1 MMKLDLQMSA
11 EYTATMSNDSRYT
24 IKLTVTDTG
33 GYDAVNN
40 TSTVN
45 YTLTATKSSGTGYHN
60 EYARSP
66 VIVNINGVD
75 VVNTKVAFDFRGS
88 TPKTIT
94 LASGISGAIKHND
107 DGTKTIN
114 VSGTFTDGSSSGSRG
129 TATASG
135 TFTMVTIPR
144 YSVAQTLQ
152 VMESEVVILFERYSP
167 YTSVNL
173 YTNNVLVATFDNVS
187 VDEYK
192 MAFLNLNSS
201 QLNAMYNSLKN
212 YTNWF
217 EWGDYMSTPYTP
229 VDDVCK
235 IVVNTYSNSTK
246 ETLIGSTT
254 LRGFVKLLIDGL
266 YPTFN
271 NFTYKDTNSTITALT
286 NNNQILLK
294 GYSNAQIEISVDNRA
309 TGNKGADI
317 TRYTFPDGLS
327 ETYSN
332 TSPVTHTL
340 SNYNYGNSI
349 EVKAF
354 DTRGFSTS
362 KSISVAGLISNYTA
376 PVLSNSIVQRKNGL
390 EATTYF
396 GCDLKLWNGNY
407 ATDRAN
413 EITKFQYRSKIS
425 NTETWGEWIDITD
438 KFKTAVTG
446 QSIDNIHLDLSSQ
459 FSIHENGTSGGFT
472 TNTEFDIQFAVSDGV
487 GTTIFNTDYETV
499 VLDAGNYLDTYMK
512 SGNGY
517 KYAVN
522 GVVDPNLK
530 NGLQVNGSLYL
541 NGQEINS
548 GGGGKSGDTL
558 PIGSMIPYGKS
569 QPPTNWLVCNGQ
581 AVSRTTYAD
590 LFAVIGTSYG
600 AGDGSTTF
608 NLPDKRGKVS
618 VGLNGSDTDFDTIGK
633 TGGEKSHTL
642 LKKELPREVGQAL
655 IYDVNATEQSSL
667 TDALTTQWSNKYRSG
682 LYNVINEEGG
692 YSHNNLQPYEV
703 DCWIIKAFQSAGV
716 VGNVTNTYSQ
726 STSDTYSCNYINK
739 SAITANINSVG
750 TSLGGNERV
759 PFDSVWSS
767 IGNNFI
773 LNNGYIFSKKSCKV
787 EISAQIWTYSETRNW
802 FKLYVG
808 SKNIADVIDKSGAD
822 AYTTLTITPVI
833 TEITPE
839 VGVSI
844 IGLEATGLNTGANN
858 TMATYITVKEL

>member
-1 MMKLDLQMSA
+1 MMKLDLQKFA

-33 GYDAVNN
+33 EYDAVNN

-45 YTLTATKSSGTGYHN
+45 YTLTATKSSGSGYHN

-66 VIVNINGVD
+66 VIVTINGTK

-94 LASGISGAIKHND
+94 LASGTSGAIKHND
-107 DGTKTIN
+107 DGTKTIS
-114 VSGTFTDGSSSGSRG
+114 VSGTFTDGSSSDSRG

-135 TFTMVTIPR
+135 TFTMITIPR
-144 YSVAQTLQ
+144 S
-152 VMESEVVILFERYSP
+152 SEIGTINYIDDIGGQFDISSYASG
-167 YTSVNL
+167 L
-173 YTNNVLVATFDNVS
+173 YTCVEIYCNSVYIKTINGVSGGINNFTLTS
-187 VDEYK
+187 TE
-192 MAFLNLNSS
+192 LNTL
-201 QLNAMYNSLKN
+201 YNSLKN
-212 YTNWF
+212 YTNF
-217 EWGDYMSTPYTP
+217 
-229 VDDVCK
+229 DDITIGGQIYKTTQSWENILLAYCK
-235 IVVNTYSNSTK
+235 TYSDSTK
-246 ETLIGSTT
+246 QTQIGSTST
-254 LRGFVKLLIDGL
+254 SWAGVIYLSTTNL

-271 NFTYKDTNSTITALT
+271 NFTYKDTNPTITALT

-294 GYSNAQIEISVDNRA
+294 GYSNAQIEISVANRA

-327 ETYSN
+327 ETYSS

-362 KSISVAGLISNYTA
+362 KSISVASLISNYIA

-438 KFKTAVTG
+438 KFKIAVTG

-487 GTTIFNTDYETV
+487 GTAIFNTDYETV

-548 GGGGKSGDTL
+548 ILRIKHVSGLSIKHGATITDEVIKRAEQITLYYTMNDSNYRHSMNVQKGDTEWY
-558 PIGSMIPYGKS
+558 IDAYENFTIFFRVY
-569 QPPTNWLVCNGQ
+569 W
-581 AVSRTTYAD
+581 AD
-590 LFAVIGTSYG
+590 GVIATSAY
-600 AGDGSTTF
+600 
-608 NLPDKRGKVS
+608 
-618 VGLNGSDTDFDTIGK
+618 DTD
-633 TGGEKSHTL
+633 
-642 LKKELPREVGQAL
+642 
-655 IYDVNATEQSSL
+655 N
-667 TDALTTQWSNKYRSG
+667 
-682 LYNVINEEGG
+682 
-692 YSHNNLQPYEV
+692 
-703 DCWIIKAFQSAGV
+703 
-716 VGNVTNTYSQ
+716 
-726 STSDTYSCNYINK
+726 
-739 SAITANINSVG
+739 
-750 TSLGGNERV
+750 
-759 PFDSVWSS
+759 
-767 IGNNFI
+767 
-773 LNNGYIFSKKSCKV
+773 
-787 EISAQIWTYSETRNW
+787 AQIIGYDL
-802 FKLYVG
+802 LY
-808 SKNIADVIDKSGAD
+808 
-822 AYTTLTITPVI
+822 T
-833 TEITPE
+833 
-839 VGVSI
+839 
-844 IGLEATGLNTGANN
+844 
-858 TMATYITVKEL
+858 

>member
-1 MMKLDLQMSA
+1 MMKLDLQMFA
-11 EYTATMSNDSRYT
+11 EYTATMSKDSRYT

-45 YTLTATKSSGTGYHN
+45 YTLTATKSSGSGYYN

-66 VIVNINGVD
+66 VIVTINGIQE
-75 VVNTKVAFDFRGS
+75 VNTKVAFDFRGS

-94 LASGISGAIKHND
+94 LASGTSRAIKHND
-107 DGTKTIN
+107 DGTKTIS

-135 TFTMVTIPR
+135 TFTMITIPR
-144 YSVAQTLQ
+144 G
-152 VMESEVVILFERYSP
+152 SEIGTINYIDDIGGQFDITEYAS
-167 YTSVNL
+167 SL
-173 YTNNVLVATFDNVS
+173 YTCVEIYCGGTYITTINDVGNGINNFTLTSA
-187 VDEYK
+187 
-192 MAFLNLNSS
+192 
-201 QLNAMYNSLKN
+201 QLNTVYTTLKN
-212 YTNWF
+212 YTSF
-217 EWGDYMSTPYTP
+217 SDYTLNSKTYKGTKSS
-229 VDDVCK
+229 DNLIIGYCK
-235 IVVNTYSNSTK
+235 TYSNSSKQTQ
-246 ETLIGSTT
+246 IGSTST
-254 LRGFVKLLIDGL
+254 SWGGIIYLSTTNL

-271 NFTYKDTNSTITALT
+271 NFTYKDTNATITALT

-294 GYSNAQIEISVDNRA
+294 GYSNAQIEISVANRA
-309 TGNKGADI
+309 IGNKGADI
-317 TRYTFPDGLS
+317 TRYTFLDGLS
-327 ETYSN
+327 ETYSS

-362 KSISVAGLISNYTA
+362 KSISVASLISNYTA

-487 GTTIFNTDYETV
+487 GTAIFNTDYETV

-530 NGLQVNGSLYL
+530 NGLQVNGSLYVNGTELL
-541 NGQEINS
+541 NLIYPVGSIYMSVNNVSPQVFLGGTWSPIKGRFLLGQGQNDGNTTEYWGSYPANSNNFPVKEMGGEATHTLSIYELPEKIPVNYGNIS
-548 GGGGKSGDTL
+548 GGTDVVISNTVIGLGGVKSG
-558 PIGSMIPYGKS
+558 
-569 QPPTNWLVCNGQ
+569 Q
-581 AVSRTTYAD
+581 ANMN
-590 LFAVIGTSYG
+590 LQ
-600 AGDGSTTF
+600 STA
-608 NLPDKRGKVS
+608 NP
-618 VGLNGSDTDFDTIGK
+618 
-633 TGGEKSHTL
+633 
-642 LKKELPREVGQAL
+642 
-655 IYDVNATEQSSL
+655 
-667 TDALTTQWSNKYRSG
+667 
-682 LYNVINEEGG
+682 
-692 YSHNNLQPYEV
+692 HNNMPPYYVCYMWER
-703 DCWIIKAFQSAGV
+703 
-716 VGNVTNTYSQ
+716 
-726 STSDTYSCNYINK
+726 
-739 SAITANINSVG
+739 TA
-750 TSLGGNERV
+750 
-759 PFDSVWSS
+759 
-767 IGNNFI
+767 
-773 LNNGYIFSKKSCKV
+773 
-787 EISAQIWTYSETRNW
+787 
-802 FKLYVG
+802 
-808 SKNIADVIDKSGAD
+808 
-822 AYTTLTITPVI
+822 
-833 TEITPE
+833 
-839 VGVSI
+839 
-844 IGLEATGLNTGANN
+844 
-858 TMATYITVKEL
+858 

>member
-1 MMKLDLQMSA
+1 MMKLDLQKFA

-45 YTLTATKSSGTGYHN
+45 YTLTATKSAGGGYHN

-66 VIVNINGVD
+66 VIVTINGTK

-94 LASGISGAIKHND
+94 LASGTSGAIKHND
-107 DGTKTIN
+107 DGTKTIS
-114 VSGTFTDGSSSGSRG
+114 VSGTFTDGSSSDSRG

-135 TFTMVTIPR
+135 TFTMITIPR
-144 YSVAQTLQ
+144 S
-152 VMESEVVILFERYSP
+152 SEIGTINYIDDIGGQFDISSYASG
-167 YTSVNL
+167 L
-173 YTNNVLVATFDNVS
+173 YTCVEIYCNSVYIKTINGVS
-187 VDEYK
+187 GGINSFTLTSTE
-192 MAFLNLNSS
+192 LNTL
-201 QLNAMYNSLKN
+201 YNSLKN
-212 YTNWF
+212 YTNF
-217 EWGDYMSTPYTP
+217 
-229 VDDVCK
+229 DDITIGGQIYKTTQSWENILLAYCK
-235 IVVNTYSNSTK
+235 TYSDSTK
-246 ETLIGSTT
+246 QTQIGSTST
-254 LRGFVKLLIDGL
+254 SWAGVIYLSTTNL

-271 NFTYKDTNSTITALT
+271 NFTYKDTNPTITALT

-294 GYSNAQIEISVDNRA
+294 GYSNAQIEISVANRA

-327 ETYSN
+327 ETYSS

-362 KSISVAGLISNYTA
+362 KSISVASLISNYTA
-376 PVLSNSIVQRKNGL
+376 PILSNSIVQRKNGL

-472 TNTEFDIQFAVSDGV
+472 TNTEFDIQFAVSDGI
-487 GTTIFNTDYETV
+487 GTTIFNTDYEV
-499 VLDAGNYLDTYMK
+499 AVLDAGNYLDTYMK

-530 NGLQVNGSLYL
+530 NGLQVNGSLYVNGTELL
-541 NGQEINS
+541 NLIYPVGSIYMSVNNVSPQVFLGGTWSPIKGRFLLGQGQNDGNTTEYWGSYPANSNNFPVKEMGGEARHTLSVEEMPNHNHPLTASYTFDQTHSHGGGTYASSVAEGANPS
-548 GGGGKSGDTL
+548 GGTYSASDR
-558 PIGSMIPYGKS
+558 IASAGS
-569 QPPTNWLVCNGQ
+569 
-581 AVSRTTYAD
+581 
-590 LFAVIGTSYG
+590 
-600 AGDGSTTF
+600 
-608 NLPDKRGKVS
+608 
-618 VGLNGSDTDFDTIGK
+618 
-633 TGGEKSHTL
+633 
-642 LKKELPREVGQAL
+642 
-655 IYDVNATEQSSL
+655 
-667 TDALTTQWSNKYRSG
+667 
-682 LYNVINEEGG
+682 G
-692 YSHNNLQPYEV
+692 YSHNNMPPYYVCYMWER
-703 DCWIIKAFQSAGV
+703 
-716 VGNVTNTYSQ
+716 
-726 STSDTYSCNYINK
+726 
-739 SAITANINSVG
+739 TA
-750 TSLGGNERV
+750 
-759 PFDSVWSS
+759 
-767 IGNNFI
+767 
-773 LNNGYIFSKKSCKV
+773 
-787 EISAQIWTYSETRNW
+787 
-802 FKLYVG
+802 
-808 SKNIADVIDKSGAD
+808 
-822 AYTTLTITPVI
+822 
-833 TEITPE
+833 
-839 VGVSI
+839 
-844 IGLEATGLNTGANN
+844 
-858 TMATYITVKEL
+858 

>member
-1 MMKLDLQMSA
+1 MMKLDLQMFA
-11 EYTATMSNDSRYT
+11 EYTATMSKDSRYT

-45 YTLTATKSSGTGYHN
+45 YTLTATKSSGSGYYN

-66 VIVNINGVD
+66 VIVTINGVQE
-75 VVNTKVAFDFRGS
+75 VNTKVAFDFRGS

-94 LASGISGAIKHND
+94 LASGTSRAIKHND
-107 DGTKTIN
+107 DGTKTIS

-135 TFTMVTIPR
+135 TFTMITIPR
-144 YSVAQTLQ
+144 G
-152 VMESEVVILFERYSP
+152 SEIGTINYIDDIGGQFDITEYAS
-167 YTSVNL
+167 SL
-173 YTNNVLVATFDNVS
+173 YTCVEIYCGGTYITTINDVS
-187 VDEYK
+187 
-192 MAFLNLNSS
+192 NGINSFTLTS
-201 QLNAMYNSLKN
+201 AQLNTVYNILKN
-212 YTNWF
+212 YTSF
-217 EWGDYMSTPYTP
+217 SDYTFNSKTYKGTKSS
-229 VDDVCK
+229 DNLIIGYCK
-235 IVVNTYSNSTK
+235 TYSNSSKQTQ
-246 ETLIGSTT
+246 IGSTST
-254 LRGFVKLLIDGL
+254 SWGGIIYLSTTNL

-271 NFTYKDTNSTITALT
+271 NFTYKDTNPTITTLT

-294 GYSNAQIEISVDNRA
+294 GYSNAQIEISVANRA

-327 ETYSN
+327 ETYSS

-362 KSISVAGLISNYTA
+362 KSISVASLISNYTA

-487 GTTIFNTDYETV
+487 GTAIFNTDYETV

-530 NGLQVNGSLYL
+530 NGLQVIGSLYV
-541 NGQEINS
+541 NGKEIMS
-548 GGGGKSGDTL
+548 
-558 PIGSMIPYGKS
+558 
-569 QPPTNWLVCNGQ
+569 
-581 AVSRTTYAD
+581 
-590 LFAVIGTSYG
+590 
-600 AGDGSTTF
+600 
-608 NLPDKRGKVS
+608 
-618 VGLNGSDTDFDTIGK
+618 
-633 TGGEKSHTL
+633 
-642 LKKELPREVGQAL
+642 
-655 IYDVNATEQSSL
+655 
-667 TDALTTQWSNKYRSG
+667 
-682 LYNVINEEGG
+682 
-692 YSHNNLQPYEV
+692 
-703 DCWIIKAFQSAGV
+703 
-716 VGNVTNTYSQ
+716 
-726 STSDTYSCNYINK
+726 K
-739 SAITANINSVG
+739 SAITVRVNSTDVTIAKG
-750 TSLGGNERV
+750 DKI
-759 PFDSVWSS
+759 PFDSIWAS
-767 IGNNFI
+767 IGDNFV
-773 LNNGYIFSKKSCKV
+773 LTDGYIYSKKTCKI
-787 EISAQIWTYSETRNW
+787 EISAQIWTYSASRSW
-802 FKLYVG
+802 LRLYVG
-808 SKNIADVIDKSGAD
+808 SIGLADVIGKSGAD
-822 AYTTLTITPVI
+822 AYTTFTMAPLI
-833 TEITPE
+833 TEITPSF
-839 VGVSI
+839 GIAI
-844 IGLEATGLNTGANN
+844 IAVEALRLNAGAGN

>member
-1 MMKLDLQMSA
+1 MMKLDLQMFA

-94 LASGISGAIKHND
+94 LASGTSGAIKHND

-173 YTNNVLVATFDNVS
+173 YTNNVLVATFDGVS

-235 IVVNTYSNSTK
+235 IVVNTYSDSTK

-254 LRGFVKLLIDGL
+254 LKGFVKLLKDGL

-271 NFTYKDTNSTITALT
+271 NFTYKDTNPTITALT

-294 GYSNAQIEISVDNRA
+294 GYSNAQIEISVANRA

-327 ETYSN
+327 ETYSS

-362 KSISVAGLISNYTA
+362 KSISVANLISNYTA
-376 PVLSNSIVQRKNGL
+376 PVLSNTIVQRNNGI

-396 GCDLKLWNGNY
+396 GCNLKLWNGNY

-413 EITKFQYRSKIS
+413 EITKFQYRSKIA
-425 NTETWGEWIDITD
+425 NTETWGDWIDITD

-446 QSIDNIHLDLSSQ
+446 QSIDNIHLDLSSK

-472 TNTEFDIQFAVSDGV
+472 TNTEFDIQFAVSDGI
-487 GTTIFNTDYETV
+487 GTTIFNTDYEV
-499 VLDAGNYLDTYMK
+499 AVLDAGNYLDTYMK

-530 NGLQVNGSLYL
+530 NGLQVNGSLYVNGTELL
-541 NGQEINS
+541 NLIYPVGSIYMSVNNVSPQVFLGGTWSPIKGRFLLGQGQNDGNTTEYWGSYPANSNNFPVKEMGGEARHTLSVEEMPNHNHPLTASYTFDQTHSHGGGTYASSVAEGANPS
-548 GGGGKSGDTL
+548 GGTYSASDR
-558 PIGSMIPYGKS
+558 IASAGS
-569 QPPTNWLVCNGQ
+569 
-581 AVSRTTYAD
+581 
-590 LFAVIGTSYG
+590 
-600 AGDGSTTF
+600 
-608 NLPDKRGKVS
+608 
-618 VGLNGSDTDFDTIGK
+618 
-633 TGGEKSHTL
+633 
-642 LKKELPREVGQAL
+642 
-655 IYDVNATEQSSL
+655 
-667 TDALTTQWSNKYRSG
+667 
-682 LYNVINEEGG
+682 G
-692 YSHNNLQPYEV
+692 YSHNNMPPYYVCYMWER
-703 DCWIIKAFQSAGV
+703 
-716 VGNVTNTYSQ
+716 
-726 STSDTYSCNYINK
+726 
-739 SAITANINSVG
+739 TA
-750 TSLGGNERV
+750 
-759 PFDSVWSS
+759 
-767 IGNNFI
+767 
-773 LNNGYIFSKKSCKV
+773 
-787 EISAQIWTYSETRNW
+787 
-802 FKLYVG
+802 
-808 SKNIADVIDKSGAD
+808 
-822 AYTTLTITPVI
+822 
-833 TEITPE
+833 
-839 VGVSI
+839 
-844 IGLEATGLNTGANN
+844 
-858 TMATYITVKEL
+858 